1 MQAKPLTQGNH
12 SQSEEELTQFIDV
25 SQHKVQATLAI

>member
-12 SQSEEELTQFIDV
+12 SKSEEELIQFIDV
-25 SQHKVQATLAI
+25 SQHKVQATLTI